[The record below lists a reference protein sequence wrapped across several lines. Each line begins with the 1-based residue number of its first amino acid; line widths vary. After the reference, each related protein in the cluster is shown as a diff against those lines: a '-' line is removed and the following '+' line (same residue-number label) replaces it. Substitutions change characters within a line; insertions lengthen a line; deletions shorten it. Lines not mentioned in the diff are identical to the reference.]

1 MLFSFTEAELM
12 EHVSRF
18 VWPLMRI
25 SGFMLVIPVFGT
37 RVVSPYIRIG
47 LTSLLALLVAPALPA
62 VPVVDLL
69 SVQAYV
75 MAAEQLLIGIS
86 MAFVVTVLFQI
97 FILAGQ
103 MIAMQM
109 GLGFASMVDPSNGI
123 FVAIISQ
130 FYLTLTTLIFLAMNG
145 HLVAI
150 EVLIESFYVLPVATE
165 WQLGGF
171 FDVATAGTWM
181 FASALF
187 VALPAVTAI
196 LIVNF
201 AFGIMTRAAPQM
213 NIFSLGFPFTML
225 IGLCIMWIGL
235 SGFLPQ
241 YEKLVSECLLLIK
254 NMYASS

>member
-1 MLFSFTEAELM
+1 MLFDFTEAELLAHM
-12 EHVSRF
+12 SSF
-18 VWPLMRI
+18 LWPLIRI
-25 SGFMLVIPVFGT
+25 SGFMLVVPVFGT
-37 RVVSPYIRIG
+37 RVVSPYIRVG
-47 LTSLLALLVAPALPA
+47 LASLLALLVAPQLP
-62 VPVVDLL
+62 PMPDVDMI
-69 SVQAYV
+69 SIAAYV

-86 MAFVVTVLFQI
+86 MAFIVLVMFQI

-109 GLGFASMVDPSNGI
+109 GLGFASMVDPGNGV
-123 FVAIISQ
+123 FVAMISQ

-150 EVLIESFYVLPVATE
+150 EVLVESFYVLPVSTE
-165 WQLGGF
+165 WQLGQF
-171 FDVATAGTWM
+171 FDVTRAGTWM

-201 AFGIMTRAAPQM
+201 AFGIMTRAAPQL

-225 IGLCIMWIGL
+225 FGLAIMWIGL

-241 YEKLVSECLLLIK
+241 YQRLVSECLMLIK
-254 NMYASS
+254 NMYGA

>member
-1 MLFSFTEAELM
+1 MLFSFTEAELL
-12 EHVSRF
+12 EHLSRF
-18 VWPLMRI
+18 IWPLMRI
-25 SGFMLVIPVFGT
+25 SGFMLAIPIFGT

-47 LTSLLALLVAPALPA
+47 LASLLSLVVAPMLPSL
-62 VPVVDLL
+62 PVVDLVSL
-69 SVQAYV
+69 QAYV
-75 MAAEQLLIGIS
+75 MAAEQLLIGVM
-86 MAFVVTVLFQI
+86 MAFIVQVLFQV

-123 FVAIISQ
+123 FVAIVSQ
-130 FYLTLTTLIFLAMNG
+130 FYLTLTTLMFLAMNG
-145 HLVAI
+145 HLVAM
-150 EVLIESFYVLPVATE
+150 EVLVESFYVLPISTE

-196 LIVNF
+196 LVINF

-213 NIFSLGFPFTML
+213 NIFSLGFPFTMMV
-225 IGLCIMWIGL
+225 GLFIMWIGL

-241 YEKLVSECLLLIK
+241 YERLVSECLLMIK
-254 NMYASS
+254 TMYSG

>member
-1 MLFSFTEAELM
+1 MLFSFTEAELL

-18 VWPLMRI
+18 MWPLLRI

-47 LTSLLALLVAPALPA
+47 LASLMALVVAPMLPP
-62 VPVVDLL
+62 VPPVDLV
-69 SVQAYV
+69 SIKMYV

-86 MAFVVTVLFQI
+86 MAFIVQVLFQI

-130 FYLTLTTLIFLAMNG
+130 FYLTLTTLMFLSMNG
-145 HLVAI
+145 HLVAM
-150 EVLIESFYVLPVATE
+150 EVLVESFYVIPISTQ

-181 FASALF
+181 FAGALF

-196 LIVNF
+196 LVINF

-225 IGLCIMWIGL
+225 VGLFIMWVGL

-241 YEKLVSECLLLIK
+241 YERLVSECLMLIK
-254 NMYASS
+254 TMYVG

>member
-1 MLFSFTEAELM
+1 MLFNFTEAELLDL
-12 EHVSRF
+12 VSRF
-18 VWPLMRI
+18 LWPFLRV
-25 SGFMLVIPVFGT
+25 SGFMLAIPVFGT
-37 RVVSPYIRIG
+37 RVVSPRIRIG
-47 LTSLLALLVAPALPA
+47 LTALIALVVAPMLPA
-62 VPVVDLL
+62 VPQVDLL
-69 SVQAYV
+69 SVRSYV
-75 MAAEQLLIGIS
+75 MAAEQILIGIS
-86 MAFVVTVLFQI
+86 MAFMMQILFQI

-130 FYLTLTTLIFLAMNG
+130 FYLTLTTLMFLSMNG

-150 EVLIESFYVLPVATE
+150 EILVESFYVMPISKE

-187 VALPAVTAI
+187 VALPAVAAI
-196 LIVNF
+196 LVVNF
-201 AFGIMTRAAPQM
+201 AFGVMTRAAPQM
-213 NIFSLGFPFTML
+213 NIISIGFPFTMM
-225 IGLCIMWIGL
+225 IGLFVMWVSL

-241 YEKLVSECLLLIK
+241 YERLVSESLMLIK
-254 NMYASS
+254 NMYAM

>member
-1 MLFSFTEAELM
+1 VLFDFTEAELM
-12 EHVSRF
+12 AHLSSF
-18 VWPLMRI
+18 LWPLIRI
-25 SGFMLVIPVFGT
+25 SGFMLVVPIFGT
-37 RVVSPYIRIG
+37 RVISPYIRIG
-47 LTSLLALLVAPALPA
+47 LTSLLAILVAPQLP
-62 VPVVDLL
+62 PMPEVDMI
-69 SVQAYV
+69 SIAAYV

-86 MAFVVTVLFQI
+86 MAFIVLVMFQV

-145 HLVAI
+145 HLVAV
-150 EVLIESFYVLPVATE
+150 EVLIESFTVLPVSTE
-165 WQLGGF
+165 WQLGQF
-171 FDVATAGTWM
+171 FDVARAGTWM

-201 AFGIMTRAAPQM
+201 AFGIMTRAAPQL

-225 IGLCIMWIGL
+225 IGLTIMWIGL

-241 YEKLVSECLLLIK
+241 YQRLVAECLLMIK
-254 NMYASS
+254 TMYGA

>member
-1 MLFSFTEAELM
+1 MLFSFTEAELL
-12 EHVSRF
+12 EHLSRF
-18 VWPLMRI
+18 IWPLMRI
-25 SGFMLVIPVFGT
+25 SGFMLAIPIFGT

-47 LTSLLALLVAPALPA
+47 LASLLSLVVAPMLPPL
-62 VPVVDLL
+62 PVVDLVSL
-69 SVQAYV
+69 QAYV
-75 MAAEQLLIGIS
+75 MAAEQLLIGVM
-86 MAFVVTVLFQI
+86 MAFIVQVLFQV

-123 FVAIISQ
+123 FVAIVSQ
-130 FYLTLTTLIFLAMNG
+130 FYLTLTTLMFLAMNG
-145 HLVAI
+145 HLVAM
-150 EVLIESFYVLPVATE
+150 EVLVESFYVLPISTE

-196 LIVNF
+196 LVINF

-213 NIFSLGFPFTML
+213 NIFSLGFPFTMMV
-225 IGLCIMWIGL
+225 GLFIMWIGL

-241 YEKLVSECLLLIK
+241 YERLVSECLLMIK
-254 NMYASS
+254 TMYSG

>member
-1 MLFSFTEAELM
+1 MLFSFTEAELL
-12 EHVSRF
+12 EHLSRF
-18 VWPLMRI
+18 IWPLMRI
-25 SGFMLVIPVFGT
+25 SGFMLAIPIFGT

-47 LTSLLALLVAPALPA
+47 LASLLSLLVAPMLPPL
-62 VPVVDLL
+62 PVVDLVSL
-69 SVQAYV
+69 QAYV
-75 MAAEQLLIGIS
+75 MAAEQLLIGVM
-86 MAFVVTVLFQI
+86 MAFIVQVLFQV

-123 FVAIISQ
+123 FVAIVSQ
-130 FYLTLTTLIFLAMNG
+130 FYLTLTTLMFLTMNG
-145 HLVAI
+145 HLVAM
-150 EVLIESFYVLPVATE
+150 EVLVESFYVLPISTE

-196 LIVNF
+196 LVINF

-213 NIFSLGFPFTML
+213 NIFSLGFPFTMMV
-225 IGLCIMWIGL
+225 GLFIMWIGL

-241 YEKLVSECLLLIK
+241 YERLVSECLLMIK
-254 NMYASS
+254 TMYSG

>member
-1 MLFSFTEAELM
+1 MLFSFSEAELL

-18 VWPLMRI
+18 VWPLLRV

-47 LTSLLALLVAPALPA
+47 LASLLALVIAPMLPPL
-62 VPVVDLL
+62 PVVDLV
-69 SVQAYV
+69 SVRAYV

-86 MAFVVTVLFQI
+86 MAFLVQVLFQI

-130 FYLTLTTLIFLAMNG
+130 FYLTLTTLMFLAMDG
-145 HLVAI
+145 HLVAM
-150 EVLIESFYVLPVATE
+150 EDLVETFYVIPISTS

-171 FDVATAGTWM
+171 FDVGRAGSWM
-181 FASALF
+181 FAGALF

-196 LIVNF
+196 LVVNF

-213 NIFSLGFPFTML
+213 NIFSLGFPFTMMV
-225 IGLCIMWIGL
+225 GLFIMWIGL

-241 YEKLVSECLLLIK
+241 YERLVSECLMLIK
-254 NMYASS
+254 TMYIQ